1 MVTWM
6 GWMISCKA
14 ICQYRNRRS
23 PISPYTR
30 VGDRR
35 YLFDAWFP
43 LSDLADPPC
52 GRRARPLH
60 LIFGTLMDMG
70 ITSDMPCFE
79 KILEKFVSEGLIEG
93 QWLKTK
99 SE

>member
-1 MVTWM
+1 
-6 GWMISCKA
+6 
-14 ICQYRNRRS
+14 
-23 PISPYTR
+23 
-30 VGDRR
+30 
-35 YLFDAWFP
+35 
-43 LSDLADPPC
+43 
-52 GRRARPLH
+52 
-60 LIFGTLMDMG
+60 MDMG